1 LRTINTEEVAYF
13 SSTGGKYG
21 TIQDL
26 ISAGLLDRRYAG
38 EIDGYSYEVQVQ
50 ELEKNYSAKAT
61 PVGNAG
67 RYSYMSTS
75 DAVVRYG
82 AGPAGTPI
90 GQSVRR
96 SALGNRRLARAI
108 RLAASGFETPTP
120 LWHYRTTRLLFS
132 LSAIS
137 SSEPFHERASCSQVT
152 LE

>member
-1 LRTINTEEVAYF
+1 MRKTGILILAIVVLGLVLGFLLYRPNEIGLDEWQESAARAQLRTINTEEVAYF
-13 SSTGGKYG
+13 STGGKYG

-38 EIDGYSYEVQVQ
+38 EIDGYSYAVQVQ
-50 ELEKNYSAKAT
+50 EQGKNYSVTAT

-90 GQSVRR
+90 GQPVR
-96 SALGNRRLARAI
+96 
-108 RLAASGFETPTP
+108 
-120 LWHYRTTRLLFS
+120 
-132 LSAIS
+132 
-137 SSEPFHERASCSQVT
+137 
-152 LE
+152 